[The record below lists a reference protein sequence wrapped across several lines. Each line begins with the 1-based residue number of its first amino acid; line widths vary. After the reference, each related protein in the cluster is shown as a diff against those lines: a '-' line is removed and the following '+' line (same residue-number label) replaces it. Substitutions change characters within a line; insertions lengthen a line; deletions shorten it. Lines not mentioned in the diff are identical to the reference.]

1 MALFNDAK
9 REINAK
15 IVYIG
20 PKGAGKGTALRH
32 LYGRLNPEHRSE
44 LKSMAVGEHQLLF
57 FDFSYPVLS
66 GDDRYSVRFHVYTI
80 LAGEGTPPPWKM
92 LLKGVDGIVLL
103 ADSSDG
109 RMYSNLESCAL
120 LMDSLAHYG
129 RKLVDIALSLQCNK
143 RDLKGALSLEALR
156 AELLPELTS
165 APLPVTALSGE
176 GLLEGLNSLARQILV
191 NLGQEGLVESIR
203 QSSTVGAVT
212 AALQSDAAES
222 AEAFDHCSADSP
234 GFSVETAGEP
244 VMLDSSTV
252 VIPLRITGGGCGKSA
267 EFKVTL
273 SVTI

>member
-92 LLKGVDGIVLL
+92 LLKGVDGVVLFT
-103 ADSSDG
+103 DSSDG
-109 RMYSNLESCAL
+109 RMYANLESSAV
-120 LMDSLAHYG
+120 LMDSIAHYD
-129 RKLVDIALSLQCNK
+129 RKLGDIALSLQCNK
-143 RDLKGALSLEALR
+143 RDLSGVFSLDAMHS
-156 AELLPELTS
+156 ELLPEL
-165 APLPVTALSGE
+165 ACDPLPVKAVTGE
-176 GLLEGLNSLARQILV
+176 GLLEGLDRLAKEILV
-191 NLGQEGLVESIR
+191 NLGQEVTVESISP
-203 QSSTVGAVT
+203 QPAKEMFAVES
-212 AALQSDAAES
+212 QKSAAEPE
-222 AEAFDHCSADSP
+222 EAFDHCTTDIP
-234 GFSVETAGEP
+234 GFSVETAGDP
-244 VMLDSSTV
+244 VTIDSSTI
-252 VIPLRITGGGCGKSA
+252 VIPLRITGGACGKSA
-267 EFKVTL
+267 EFKVTV